1 MTNLTKYLLIACSV
15 LLGQWAH
22 CQKLDSLRNQLDKVQ
37 GTDQASTLIRL
48 GTLLAG
54 DKPDTAIV
62 LAQQALSILQRDPS
76 KKEHYEAYELLG
88 RVYMNTDNYP
98 EAMAQ
103 YLKAYDVA
111 EDLNNKEYQASTYSN
126 MAYIY
131 YNQKKL
137 PEALEYMEKAL
148 VIFKESGQPK
158 RMASTHN
165 NMGVLYEEL
174 KDYDKALEHYKKAL
188 EISTEIG
195 NHNSVANINTN
206 MGNVHLRQSH
216 YDAAFGHFKNA
227 LNIYDSLGNKK
238 GLATAWCNLSQLYM
252 NHKNAKAAITAADSS
267 IYFSEQVGSLKDRR
281 ESYGVLH
288 KAYQAQGNYKAA
300 LAAHEQH
307 LIFKDS
313 MFTTEKERVLAE
325 MESKFENKLKA
336 KEISQLKTE
345 NALQTRVT
353 YWTIAFA
360 IAVSVG
366 LVMVFITLSLR
377 NKLLNKKN
385 LELEAEQKI
394 AALEKEK
401 LLMGLDYKNR
411 QVVSHAVLM
420 AQKNEV
426 LHELKDRVKKIAGD
440 DKVDLAQELKG
451 LVRSINNHLELSDDW
466 EQIKLHFD
474 EVAPQFFQSL
484 HNRYP
489 GLTPH
494 EQKLCAYTRMKM
506 STKEISRLLNIEPES
521 VRMLRYRLRKKMMLA
536 EEENMQEF
544 LQQI

>member
-1 MTNLTKYLLIACSV
+1 MTNLTKFLLVACF
-15 LLGQWAH
+15 LLLCGVTY
-22 CQKLDSLRNQLDKVQ
+22 CQEIDSLRNVLDQTRGLARAKV
-37 GTDQASTLIRL
+37 LVRL
-48 GTLLAG
+48 GTLLSA

-62 LAQQALSILQRDPS
+62 LAQQALTILKSEPTS
-76 KKEHYEAYELLG
+76 KEHYEVYELLG
-88 RVYMNTDNYP
+88 RVCMNTDNYT
-98 EAMAQ
+98 EAMAH
-103 YLKAYDVA
+103 YVKAFDVA

-131 YNQKKL
+131 YNQKKI
-137 PEALEYMEKAL
+137 PDALEYMNKAL
-148 VIFKESGQPK
+148 GIFKESGQPK

-174 KDYDKALEHYKKAL
+174 RDYDKALEHYTKAL

-216 YDAAFGHFKNA
+216 YDAAYSHFKNA

-252 NHKNAKAAITAADSS
+252 NHNNARAAINAADSS

-281 ESYGVLH
+281 ESYSVLY
-288 KAYQAQGNYKAA
+288 KAYQSQGNYKAA
-300 LAAHEQH
+300 LKAHEQH

-313 MFTTEKERVLAE
+313 MFTAEKERVLSE

-345 NALQTRVT
+345 NALQARLTR
-353 YWTIAFA
+353 WTIAFA
-360 IAVSVG
+360 IAVSAG
-366 LVMVFITLSLR
+366 LVMVFITFSLR
-377 NKLLNKKN
+377 NKLLKKKN
-385 LELEAEQKI
+385 LELETDQKI

-411 QVVSHAVLM
+411 QAVSHAVLM

-426 LHELKDRVKKIAGD
+426 LYELKDRVKKIAGD

-451 LVRSINNHLELSDDW
+451 LVRSINTHLELSDDW
-466 EQIKLHFD
+466 EQIKLHFE

-484 HNRYP
+484 QNRYP

-521 VRMLRYRLRKKMMLA
+521 VRMLRYRLRKKMMLT

-544 LQQI
+544 LQQL